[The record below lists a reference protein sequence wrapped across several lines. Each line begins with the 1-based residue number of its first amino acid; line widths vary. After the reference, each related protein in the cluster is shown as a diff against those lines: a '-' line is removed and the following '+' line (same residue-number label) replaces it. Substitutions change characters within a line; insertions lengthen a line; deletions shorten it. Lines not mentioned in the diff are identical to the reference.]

1 MMDIRI
7 YQINLDRDD
16 EGVAFNSLYHMKQKS
31 AVIKPE
37 WYDKVYE
44 GTVEA
49 SDLDDVFEIFN
60 FDQPEEYGGRG
71 VYVSDIIEVVR
82 SDDVT
87 PGFYF
92 CDSIGFKKIEF
103 DPEKKQEAMSKTITV
118 VKVEPGKL
126 ARTAEIETS
135 LEGLQRAVGGMIET
149 FYPFE
154 EQVCIVCND
163 EGKLNGMQ
171 PCRAVYGDEHQL
183 MDIVF
188 GPFFICDCSGEDF
201 GSLSPKQ
208 IEKYTEMFRQPE
220 HFYRKN
226 GEIITVPYEPR
237 PQGLDR

>member
-1 MMDIRI
+1 MWVQSIEFRNFRN
-7 YQINLDRDD
+7 Y
-16 EGVAFNSLYHMKQKS
+16 KQ
-31 AVIKPE
+31 
-37 WYDKVYE
+37 
-44 GTVEA
+44 
-49 SDLDDVFEIFN
+49 
-60 FDQPEEYGGRG
+60 Q
-71 VYVSDIIEVVR
+71 
-82 SDDVT
+82 
-87 PGFYF
+87 
-92 CDSIGFKKIEF
+92 KIEF
-103 DPEKKQEAMSKTITV
+103 DPEKKMEAMSKIITV

-226 GEIITVPYEPR
+226 GEIIAVPYEPR